1 MVPALTLGGSVRRR
15 QFIGLVGGAAAAW
28 PVAGRA
34 QQLTMP
40 VIGFMSS
47 RSEGESSSVI
57 SAFQQGLSEA
67 GFIATQ
73 NVAIEYRWAD
83 GDYGRLPKLAAD
95 LVGRR
100 VTVLLAAGGPPSAL
114 AAKAATPTIP
124 IVFPGADDPVR
135 LGLVASLNKPGGNV
149 TGMSIFGAE
158 LGAKRLALLKEL
170 LPAASVIAYLANLA
184 NPSAELLLKEVKAVA
199 TALKVDLKVLNASTE
214 KDLDKAF
221 ESLSKLRA
229 DGIVVAG
236 EPFFD
241 SQRARLVALAARN
254 AIPASY
260 GFREYAVAGGLM
272 SYGTSITD
280 SYRMAGLYVAR
291 VLKGEKPADL
301 PVMRPTKFE
310 LVINLKTAKTL
321 GLIVP
326 PTLLARAD
334 EVIE

>member
-1 MVPALTLGGSVRRR
+1 
-15 QFIGLVGGAAAAW
+15 
-28 PVAGRA
+28 
-34 QQLTMP
+34 MP

-47 RSEGESSSVI
+47 RSERESSSVI

-67 GFIATQ
+67 GFIATRD
-73 NVAIEYRWAD
+73 VAIEYRWAD

-95 LVGRR
+95 LVSRR
-100 VTVLLAAGGPPSAL
+100 VAVLLAAGGPPSAL
-114 AAKAATPTIP
+114 AAKAATSVIP
-124 IVFPGADDPVR
+124 VIFPGADDPVR

-149 TGMSIFGAE
+149 TGMSVFGAE
-158 LGAKRLALLKEL
+158 LGAKRLSLLREL
-170 LPAASVIAYLANLA
+170 IPSAEVFAYLANLA
-184 NPSAELLLKEVKAVA
+184 NPSAELLLDEVKAA
-199 TALKVDLKVLNASTE
+199 AASLKIDLKVLNASTE
-214 KDLDKAF
+214 KGIDEAF
-221 ESLSKLRA
+221 ESLAKLRVN
-229 DGIVVAG
+229 GIVVAG

-241 SQRARLVALAARN
+241 SERVRIVALAAKN
-254 AIPASY
+254 GIPASY
-260 GFREYAVAGGLM
+260 GFREYALAGGLM

-291 VLKGEKPADL
+291 VLKGEKPSEL
-301 PVMRPTKFE
+301 PVIQPTKFE

>member
-1 MVPALTLGGSVRRR
+1 MRRR
-15 QFIGLVGGAAAAW
+15 EFIGLVGGAATW
-28 PVAGRA
+28 PVAVRA
-34 QQLTMP
+34 QQPTMP

-47 RSEGESSSVI
+47 RSADESSSVI
-57 SAFQQGLSEA
+57 SAFQRGLGEA
-67 GFIATQ
+67 GFVAGQ

-95 LVGRR
+95 LVNRR

-114 AAKAATPTIP
+114 AAKAATSIIP
-124 IVFPGADDPVR
+124 VIFPGADDPVR

-149 TGMSIFGAE
+149 TGMSVFGAE

-170 LPAASVIAYLANLA
+170 IPAAGVIAYLANLA
-184 NPSAELLLKEVKAVA
+184 NPSAELLLNEVRAA
-199 TALKVDLKVLNASTE
+199 AAALRVDLKVLNASTQ
-214 KDLDKAF
+214 KDLDEAF
-221 ESLSKLRA
+221 ESLAKLRA

-241 SQRARLVALAARN
+241 SERARLVALAAKI

-260 GFREYAVAGGLM
+260 GFREYVVAGGLM

-280 SYRMAGLYVAR
+280 SYRMAGIYVAR
-291 VLKGEKPADL
+291 VLRGEKPADL
-301 PVMRPTKFE
+301 PVMQPTKFE
-310 LVINLKTAKTL
+310 LVINLKTAKAL
-321 GLIVP
+321 ALSVP

>member
-1 MVPALTLGGSVRRR
+1 MRRR
-15 QFIGLVGGAAAAW
+15 EFIGLVGGAAIW
-28 PVAGRA
+28 PAGVRA
-34 QQLTMP
+34 QQPVMP

-47 RSEGESSSVI
+47 RSADESSSVI
-57 SAFQQGLSEA
+57 SAFQRGLGEA
-67 GFIATQ
+67 GFVTGQ

-95 LVGRR
+95 LVNRR

-114 AAKAATPTIP
+114 AAKAATSVIP
-124 IVFPGADDPVR
+124 VIFPGADDPVR

-149 TGMSIFGAE
+149 TGMSVFGAE
-158 LGAKRLALLKEL
+158 LGAKRLALLKEMI
-170 LPAASVIAYLANLA
+170 PAAGVIAYLANLA
-184 NPSAELLLKEVKAVA
+184 NPSAELLLNEVR
-199 TALKVDLKVLNASTE
+199 TAAAALRVDLKILNASTE
-214 KDLDKAF
+214 KDLDEAF
-221 ESLSKLRA
+221 ESLAKLRA

-241 SQRARLVALAARN
+241 SERARLVALAAKL

-260 GFREYAVAGGLM
+260 GFREYVVAGGLM

-280 SYRMAGLYVAR
+280 SYRMAGIYVAR

-301 PVMRPTKFE
+301 PVMQPTKFE
-310 LVINLKTAKTL
+310 LVINLKTAKAL
-321 GLIVP
+321 ALSVP